1 MSDLLRGG
9 RLSSVRDDV
18 IKFTSSTENDKWL
31 FPSILQINQAHIIML
46 IEQGIIKRGEGA
58 SLLKSLISI
67 ELPTSSSVEDLHM
80 YVEEQV
86 IAATNEQIG
95 GNLHIAKSRNDQ
107 VATAIRMKLR
117 LELLQIVDQ
126 ILTLQETYLTKS
138 TSHYT
143 TIIPGYTH
151 LQPAQP
157 ITYAH
162 YLLACNDILE
172 RNVYRIRDLYSR
184 VDSCPMGAG
193 ALATT
198 SFSIDRQRVATLLGF
213 PEILENSLDAVGSRD
228 FILEALSTLTIL
240 ANDLSRFVE
249 DLILWSSFNFNLL
262 ELPDAFTSTS
272 SIMPQKKNPDVLE
285 VIRSRT
291 SMILGNFVTV
301 ASTLK
306 SLPSSYNL
314 DHQEIT
320 PKLWDSFQ
328 LLSSALSMFNEI
340 NVHLQLKPSLDVVN
354 SSYST
359 ATELANI
366 LVRNYKVPF
375 RQAHKVVGA
384 LIKYLIDNQISISEI
399 TEVTLHNF
407 RDNNPI
413 MEGIHIQANEV
424 QNALDPSNFIIR
436 HNVIG
441 GPAPDETKR
450 MLQKRNISLI
460 QSKKWVQDRDHN
472 LTTALEKLNE
482 TITSILGKKPSQ
494 GP

>member
-9 RLSSVRDDV
+9 RLPPARDDV
-18 IKFTSSTENDKWL
+18 IKFTSSSENDKML

-46 IEQGIIKRGEGA
+46 TEQGIIKKEEGA
-58 SLLKSLISI
+58 SLLQALVTI
-67 ELPTSSSVEDLHM
+67 ELPTYSAIEDLHM

-86 IAATNEQIG
+86 TAATNEQIG

-117 LELLQIVDQ
+117 LELLRILDH

-138 TSHYT
+138 PSHYT

-162 YLLACNDILE
+162 YLLACTDILE
-172 RNVYRIRDLYSR
+172 RNVDRIRDLFPR
-184 VDSCPMGAG
+184 VNRCPMGAG

-198 SFSIDRQRVATLLGF
+198 SFSINRQRVATLLGF

-228 FILEALSTLTIL
+228 FILETLSTLTIL

-249 DLILWSSFNFNLL
+249 DLILWSCFNFNLL
-262 ELPDAFTSTS
+262 ELPDAFTFTS

-291 SMILGNFVTV
+291 SMILGNFVSV

-328 LLSSALSMFNEI
+328 LLSNALSMFNKI
-340 NVHLQLKPSLDVVN
+340 IRQLQISSSLDVVN
-354 SSYST
+354 SSYAT

-366 LVRNYKVPF
+366 LVKNHEVPF

-384 LIKYLIDNQISISEI
+384 LIKYLVNNQISISEI
-399 TEVTLHNF
+399 TEGTLQNF

-413 MEGIHIQANEV
+413 MEEIHIQANEV
-424 QNALDPSNFIIR
+424 RTALDPSTFIIR
-436 HNVIG
+436 HNVSG

-450 MLQKRNISLI
+450 MLEKRNISLA
-460 QSKKWVQDRDHN
+460 QSKKWTQNTNQN
-472 LTTALEKLNE
+472 LTSALDKLNE
-482 TITSILGKKPSQ
+482 TITIFLRNRPSS
-494 GP
+494 GS